1 MNAQIPSGR
10 RDPGAADFSRVAKEA
25 LVSRFRPGTLELVTD
40 NPASGQTRPP
50 ALLLEPLG
58 EFRCKTES
66 RPAGA
71 WGSTGFH
78 GL

>member
-25 LVSRFRPGTLELVTD
+25 LISRFGPGALELLTD
-40 NPASGQTRPP
+40 NLAGGQTRAP

-58 EFRCKTES
+58 EFRCKTN
-66 RPAGA
+66 AYGVTHTA
-71 WGSTGFH
+71 KM
-78 GL
+78 